1 MNDNNR
7 TQLKRGWRGQVVG
20 ATFALV
26 LGLLVAPSFAQ
37 SDDADKAKRGPNE
50 QTTETTSDL
59 RESPSEAD
67 GKNGKN
73 GKAGPADGQRVE
85 NVSLNLTL
93 QSARIELTNLDDAED
108 EFVVYKFAQVVN
120 EVKAADAFALSG
132 YDSDAVIKAKEARLV
147 QGDPSSILV
156 HYAPGTD
163 VARYT
168 IASVETGAVED
179 EADQA
184 NLPGSAPLEGS
195 SVGQGS
201 ATATEA
207 PNLVTARP
215 VNSLERVVYSYDE
228 QIDGDNGQ
236 KLDAA
241 KFGWYTLD
249 GKLVRGSSIVTVDDN
264 MVTVQFDRQTEDA
277 VRFIAEDGAAKNRK
291 GIGSTLGA
299 TGGPTTAPDLVAV
312 EGPIGNTQYDL
323 RFDMPVTNVALD
335 HIGIYAV
342 DGTRYQPT
350 GFAQPAAEVIRIALP
365 EIHEF
370 PGNMALVTVGQEAV
384 RSADASSTPSTVGSQ
399 RIGGMAPMAGMT
411 SGPNLAS
418 VNVDQATGQI
428 RFIFDRAI
436 DNDLAYDP
444 SHFKAVT
451 ASGDLVPARFFVEAA
466 DNSILMTFDRNVAS
480 AARAVSLDSGAV
492 KDFKGESNPA
502 RTLGL

>member
-1 MNDNNR
+1 MNDNNQ

-37 SDDADKAKRGPNE
+37 SDDAEKAKQNPSE
-50 QTTETTSDL
+50 QTTEPTSDL
-59 RESPSEAD
+59 RESPSDAE
-67 GKNGKN
+67 GTN

-108 EFVVYKFAQVVN
+108 EFVVYRFAQVVN

-132 YDSDAVIKAKEARLV
+132 YDSDAIIRAKEARLV

-156 HYAPGTD
+156 HYPPGTD

-168 IASVETGAVED
+168 IASVATGGVED
-179 EADQA
+179 EADQS
-184 NLPGSAPLEGS
+184 NLPGSVPLEGS
-195 SVGQGS
+195 SVGQGPG
-201 ATATEA
+201 TATEA
-207 PNLVTARP
+207 PNLVTARA

-228 QIDGDNGQ
+228 QVDGSGAEG
-236 KLDAA
+236 LDAA
-241 KFGWYTLD
+241 RFGWYTLD

-264 MVTVQFDRQTEDA
+264 AVTVQFDRQTEDA
-277 VRFIAEDGAAKNRK
+277 VRFIAEDGAARNRK
-291 GIGSTLGA
+291 GTASTIGA
-299 TGGPTTAPDLVAV
+299 VGGPTTAPDLLAV
-312 EGPIGNTQYDL
+312 EGPIGRTQYDL

-335 HIGIYAV
+335 RFGIYAV

-370 PGNMALVTVGQEAV
+370 TGNMALITVGQEAV

-399 RIGGMAPMAGMT
+399 RIGGMAPAAGMT

-444 SHFKAVT
+444 GHYKAVT

>member
-1 MNDNNR
+1 MNDNDK
-7 TQLKRGWRGQVVG
+7 TQLKRGRRGQVVG
-20 ATFALV
+20 ATLALV

-37 SDDADKAKRGPNE
+37 SDDADKAKQGPSE
-50 QTTETTSDL
+50 QTTETTSAL
-59 RESPSEAD
+59 RESHSEAE
-67 GKNGKN
+67 GKNGTE
-73 GKAGPADGQRVE
+73 GQAEGQRVE
-85 NVSLNLTL
+85 DVSLNLTL

-120 EVKAADAFALSG
+120 AVKSPAAFALAG
-132 YDSDAVIKAKEARLV
+132 YDSDAVIKAKDARLV

-168 IASVETGAVED
+168 IASVDPGAVED
-179 EADQA
+179 EADQS
-184 NLPGSAPLEGS
+184 NLPGSVTLEGS

-228 QIDGDNGQ
+228 QIDGDGGDG
-236 KLDAA
+236 LDAA

-264 MVTVQFDRQTEDA
+264 AVTVQFNRQTEDA

-291 GIGSTLGA
+291 GIGSTIGA
-299 TGGPTTAPDLVAV
+299 IGGPTTAPDLVTV
-312 EGPIGNTQYDL
+312 EGPIGRTQYDL

-335 HIGIYAV
+335 RISLYAV

-350 GFAQPAAEVIRIALP
+350 GLAQPAAEVIRIALP

-370 PGNMALVTVGQEAV
+370 TGNMVLVSVGQEAV
-384 RSADASSTPSTVGSQ
+384 RSADASATPSTVGAH
-399 RIGGMAPMAGMT
+399 RIGGMAPVAGMT

-418 VNVDQATGQI
+418 VNIDQATGQI

-436 DNDLAYDP
+436 DNDLDYDP
-444 SHFKAVT
+444 SQFMAVT
-451 ASGDLVPARFFVEAA
+451 AAGDLVPARFFVEAA
-466 DNSILMTFDRNVAS
+466 DNSVLMTFDSNVAS
-480 AARAVSLDSGAV
+480 AARAVSLNSGAV
-492 KDFKGESNPA
+492 KDFKGEGNPA
-502 RTLGL
+502 RTLPL

>member
-1 MNDNNR
+1 VNVNDN
-7 TQLKRGWRGQVVG
+7 TQLKRGWRAQVVG

-37 SDDADKAKRGPNE
+37 SDNADKAKQEPSE
-50 QTTETTSDL
+50 QTTDQTSDL
-59 RESPSEAD
+59 RESPSKAEGD
-67 GKNGKN
+67 TGP
-73 GKAGPADGQRVE
+73 AGPSAGERIED
-85 NVSLNLTL
+85 VSLNLTL

-120 EVKAADAFALSG
+120 ELKTPASFSLSG
-132 YDSDAVIKAKEARLV
+132 YDADSVVKAKEARLV

-179 EADQA
+179 EADQS
-184 NLPGSAPLEGS
+184 NLPGSVPLEGS
-195 SVGQGS
+195 SVGGQGS
-201 ATATEA
+201 VTATEA

-236 KLDAA
+236 DLDAA

-249 GKLVRGSSIVTVDDN
+249 GKLVRGSSIVTVNDN
-264 MVTVQFDRQTEDA
+264 AVTVQFDRQTEDA
-277 VRFIAEDGAAKNRK
+277 VRFIAENGAAKNRK
-291 GIGSTLGA
+291 GTSSTLGA
-299 TGGPTTAPDLVAV
+299 IGGPTTAPDLVAV

-323 RFDMPVTNVALD
+323 RFDMPVTDVALD

-350 GFAQPAAEVIRIALP
+350 GYAQPAADVIRIALP

-370 PGNMALVTVGQEAV
+370 PGNMVLATVGQEAV

-399 RIGGMAPMAGMT
+399 RIGAMAPMAGMT

-418 VNVDQATGQI
+418 VNIDQATGQI

-436 DNDLAYDP
+436 DNDLTYDP
-444 SHFKAVT
+444 SQFMLVT
-451 ASGDLVPARFFVEAA
+451 AAGDLVPARFFVEAA
-466 DNSILMTFDRNVAS
+466 DNSVIMTFDRNVAS
-480 AARAVSLDSGAV
+480 AARAVSLNSGAV
-492 KDFKGESNPA
+492 KDFKGEHNPA
-502 RTLGL
+502 RTMNL

>member
-1 MNDNNR
+1 MNDNDK
-7 TQLKRGWRGQVVG
+7 TQLKGGRRVQVVG

-37 SDDADKAKRGPNE
+37 SDDAEKAKEQPSE
-50 QTTETTSDL
+50 QTTERRSDL
-59 RESPSEAD
+59 RESPSDAPGQKGEA
-67 GKNGKN
+67 GQ
-73 GKAGPADGQRVE
+73 APGQRIE
-85 NVSLNLTL
+85 DVSLNLTL
-93 QSARIELTNLDDAED
+93 QSARIELSNLDDAED

-120 EVKAADAFALSG
+120 EVKTPAAFALSG
-132 YDSDAVIKAKEARLV
+132 YDADAVVKAEEARLV

-179 EADQA
+179 EADQS
-184 NLPGSAPLEGS
+184 NLPGSVPLEGS
-195 SVGQGS
+195 SVGQGP

-228 QIDGDNGQ
+228 QIDGDNGRR
-236 KLDAA
+236 LDAA

-249 GKLVRGSSIVTVDDN
+249 GKLVRGTSIVTVDDN
-264 MVTVQFDRQTEDA
+264 AVTVQFDRQTEDA
-277 VRFIAEDGAAKNRK
+277 VRFIAEDGAAENRK

-299 TGGPTTAPDLVAV
+299 IGGPTTAPDLVAV

-323 RFDMPVTNVALD
+323 RFDMSVTNVALQ
-335 HIGIYAV
+335 HIGVYAV

-350 GFAQPAAEVIRIALP
+350 GFAQPAADVIRIALP

-370 PGNMALVTVGQEAV
+370 PGKMVLATVGQEAV
-384 RSADASSTPSTVGSQ
+384 RSADASSTASTVGSQ
-399 RIGGMAPMAGMT
+399 RIGGMAPTAGMT

-418 VNVDQATGQI
+418 VNIDQATGQI
-428 RFIFDRAI
+428 RFIFDRVI
-436 DNDLAYDP
+436 DNDLTYDP
-444 SHFKAVT
+444 SHFMAVT
-451 ASGDLVPARFFVEAA
+451 AAGDLVPARFFVEAA
-466 DNSILMTFDRNVAS
+466 DNSVLMTFDHNVAS
-480 AARAVSLDSGAV
+480 AAKAVSLNSTAV
-492 KDFKGESNPA
+492 KDFKGEGNPA
-502 RTLGL
+502 RTVSL